1 MGYSA
6 FDISRAIGNKL
17 SEGVRESRDEN
28 LIEKIIAETANN
40 PEAMQDAM
48 GKILSKVSPERQPMA
63 INYLKGA
70 YENVQA
76 KQKQARERQAA
87 IDAGLTP
94 DLPAALQVEQY
105 KAKQKENRMRQYGLA
120 PGDQTAPNQ
129 MPQNQ
134 VMPGQPPVA
143 GETPPTQNQP
153 VSDNPMARF
162 TEGQLVALEGSPDPE
177 VQRMAKAE
185 RKRRE
190 ALEKESREDIR
201 QGSSET
207 LKERQ
212 EIAQKAQDAE
222 QAIGEKE
229 RMIELIDS
237 GKLDDPTVASILNAI
252 PMKLGQRFLSPQTV
266 EYKSTLI
273 NGYRDLRNIFKGQTR
288 IKEIELLEE
297 KLADIYL
304 TDQQKKSILKS
315 SMKTLQYDII
325 RAEAAAEVEEK
336 YPGLKALAFSK
347 KVREIMNPK
356 LEALANRVIDEQKSI
371 FQDAE
376 NKKKIKLDLRD
387 SEDVEI
393 IDQIILEA
401 KKEGISPKA
410 YAKKKGYTL

>member
-120 PGDQTAPNQ
+120 PGDQPAPNQ
-129 MPQNQ
+129 IPPDQGI
-134 VMPGQPPVA
+134 PGQPPVA
-143 GETPPTQNQP
+143 GATPPTQNRP

-190 ALEKESREDIR
+190 ALEKENREDKRRTREEEIEFHKESKSYDDELFKNTKSAKK
-201 QGSSET
+201 QIEA
-207 LKERQ
+207 LKDIEKA
-212 EIAQKAQDAE
+212 IA
-222 QAIGEKE
+222 
-229 RMIELIDS
+229 S
-237 GKLDDPTVASILNAI
+237 GNVQPNSMA
-252 PMKLGQRFLSPQTV
+252 
-266 EYKSTLI
+266 
-273 NGYRDLRNIFKGQTR
+273 NIFKGMGKIGDKISEALLNKDQAALNTAIPQLLEGWKEVFGVRLSDADLKILQDKMPSMGKSPEANRAITKILKKYSDMTLLRGR
-288 IKEIELLEE
+288 IAKEIKDNNKGLRPLGYADKIEE
-297 KLADIYL
+297 RFDEMIKPVKLIN
-304 TDQQKKSILKS
+304 
-315 SMKTLQYDII
+315 
-325 RAEAAAEVEEK
+325 
-336 YPGLKALAFSK
+336 PNNG
-347 KVREIMNPK
+347 REIEVPAYK
-356 LEALANRVIDEQKSI
+356 VSEAIEAGATLPNEQ
-371 FQDAE
+371 
-376 NKKKIKLDLRD
+376 L
-387 SEDVEI
+387 
-393 IDQIILEA
+393 
-401 KKEGISPKA
+401 
-410 YAKKKGYTL
+410 